1 MDDIAKLFLQEYGNF
16 TIFVVEQRFAI
27 NKGYEYFR
35 SFNNTSNYI
44 ETDEQLMQIFSK
56 AIDVISK
63 NVAPIQKLIALFST
77 GFSGLSIAETI
88 TTLCQFFAANEHHIA
103 GPDVIDPIILVEG
116 KITKKTIAYVVNLHK
131 ESVVCP
137 SIIIILKDNDFG
149 RAKILL
155 SECPHGINVKM
166 IRNSGEEEIYKVIN
180 CGADNIM
187 SFIDSFAKQ
196 CYSTCSNTKRDLLLN
211 SEWEENSIIKKYSP
225 RLLQYRSNLICD
237 QKDIIRNDLSTFVND
252 ISQQHSI
259 DENDEKVLRSFEFV
273 SKLFRIFCNDA
284 GGKDIVDAIKIAK
297 ILDNELLTAQL
308 YRYAEFIPNCS
319 RDMRIKLY
327 HRGSNIFKK
336 YCMEDQALYC
346 KNNMLIEQFY
356 TEDVDAE
363 AFREMQVEAVNNV
376 PGMAGLSHIY
386 NNVGVAYLYCGY
398 PEIAIDYFER
408 GLMYAQSKAR
418 IVQNLALET
427 NKIISESYSF
437 QQIAETRLLL
447 LMRRIFD
454 GMGLNK
460 LPFLAAD
467 FALNVLAVAYHQR
480 IEFGQELIQCFPLE
494 KLLKTSFKVS
504 NINITERFLQLQ
516 YMHTHYGDKF
526 TLLKEFKTP
535 TSMYETSG
543 KRKDF
548 ITRYG
553 INPFDLEI
561 WL

>member
-16 TIFVVEQRFAI
+16 TIFVVEQRFAL
-27 NKGYEYFR
+27 NKGHEYFR

-63 NVAPIQKLIALFST
+63 NVAPVQKLIELFST

-88 TTLCQFFAANEHHIA
+88 TALCQFFLANEHHIA

-131 ESVVCP
+131 ESVICP
-137 SIIIILKDNDFG
+137 CIIIILKDNDFE
-149 RAKILL
+149 RAKLLL

-180 CGADNIM
+180 CGAENIV

-211 SEWEENSIIKKYSP
+211 SEWAENSIVKKYSP
-225 RLLQYRSNLICD
+225 LLLKYRSNLICD
-237 QKDIIRNDLSTFVND
+237 QKDIINRDLTLFVDD
-252 ISQQHSI
+252 ISQQRGR
-259 DENDEKVLRSFEFV
+259 DESSEEILRSFEFI
-273 SKLFRIFCNDA
+273 SKLFRVFCNDT
-284 GGKDIVDAIKIAK
+284 GGKDIIDAIKIAK

-327 HRGSNIFKK
+327 NRGSDIFKK
-336 YCMEDQALYC
+336 YCMEDQSLYC

-356 TEDVDAE
+356 TDDVDPE
-363 AFREMQVEAVNNV
+363 AFKEMQVEAVNNV

-398 PEIAIDYFER
+398 PEIAIDYFKR
-408 GLMYAQSKAR
+408 GLIHAQSKAR

-427 NKIISESYSF
+427 NKIIAESYSF
-437 QQIAETRLLL
+437 HQVAETQLLL

-454 GMGLNK
+454 GMGINK

-467 FALNVLAVAYHQR
+467 YALNVLAVAYHQR
-480 IEFGQELIQCFPLE
+480 IEFGQELIQRFPIE
-494 KLLKTSFKVS
+494 RLLKKSFEVS
-504 NINITERFLQLQ
+504 TINITERFLQLQ
-516 YMHTHYGDKF
+516 YMHTRYGDKF
-526 TLLKEFKTP
+526 TLLKDFKLP
-535 TSMYETSG
+535 TSVYETSG